1 MEYVNVTS
9 YVAALLLVLALAGAS
24 LLIKRYTNNPTALGQ
39 DLKGK
44 LGRFAINMPARRL
57 AVVETL
63 MIGPRQKLFIVR
75 RDNVEHLVLST
86 PDGASVIEA
95 GIPVKETSTP

>member
-1 MEYVNVTS
+1 MEYVNVAG
-9 YVAALLLVLALAGAS
+9 YVAALLLVLALGGAS
-24 LLIKRYTNNPTALGQ
+24 LLIKRYVNNPGTLGQ

-44 LGRFAINMPARRL
+44 LGRFSINVPQRRL

-63 MIGPRQKLFIVR
+63 MLGPKQRLFIVR

-86 PDGASVIEA
+86 ADGASIIEA
-95 GIPVKETSTP
+95 GIPVKDAAP

>member
-1 MEYVNVTS
+1 MDMLDLLRYFG
-9 YVAALLLVLALAGAS
+9 ALLLVLAMVGGAALA
-24 LLIKRYTNNPTALGQ
+24 
-39 DLKGK
+39 
-44 LGRFAINMPARRL
+44 ARRFGVPGVMRATSDKRL
-57 AVVETL
+57 SVVETL

-95 GIPVKETSTP
+95 GIAIKEASAP